1 MEEVIFE
8 IVENKKIG
16 KDVYLLVLEGSTKSI
31 CRAGEFVN
39 VKVNG
44 FYLRRPFSVCYY
56 DENRLYLLYKILGKG
71 TEELSQY
78 SPKEKLNIL
87 VGLGNGFDVQTCKK
101 PLLLA
106 GGIGIAPMIG
116 LVKQFQ
122 KLGIEPTLLYGA
134 QSANDLVLKDWLIN
148 HLKVIFT
155 TDDGSFGFYGN
166 VLDYLY
172 QNKIDYD
179 VYYACGPQRMLQGLA
194 QVSPNG
200 YLSLEARM
208 GCGFGAC
215 MGCSIQTTQ
224 GPKRVC
230 KEGPVFRADEVI
242 FE

>member
-31 CRAGEFVN
+31 CRPGEFVN
-39 VKVNG
+39 VKLDG
-44 FYLRRPFSVCYY
+44 FYLRRPLSVCCYE
-56 DENRLYLLYKILGKG
+56 ENRLYLLYKILGKG
-71 TEELSQY
+71 TQELSQY
-78 SPKEKLNIL
+78 QPKEQLNIL
-87 VGLGNGFDVQTCKK
+87 VGLGNGFDIQTTKK
-101 PLLLA
+101 PLLVA

-116 LVKQFQ
+116 LLKQFQ
-122 KLGIEPTLLYGA
+122 KLGIEPALLYGA
-134 QSANDLVLKDWLIN
+134 QSLDDLVLKDWLQEHVN
-148 HLKVIFT
+148 VIFT
-155 TDDGSFGFYGN
+155 TDDGSFGFHGN
-166 VLDYLY
+166 VLDYLH

-179 VYYACGPQRMLQGLA
+179 VYYACGPQRMLQALA
-194 QVSPNG
+194 QESSNG

-215 MGCSIQTTQ
+215 MGCSIQTTT

-242 FE
+242 FQ